1 MFFLIILILT
11 DFQQNF
17 TDFSRF

>member
-1 MFFLIILILT
+1 MFFVIILILT